1 MIAAIVIKF
10 QQVVDE
16 QLSATCLGKRS
27 FHEPLMVT
35 ALAVSV
41 VSCIASFVH
50 GVAFCVR
57 QTRMDIVPPMPL
69 PPRRVASTD
78 GIVVPAARPK
88 ISFSSESEVGI
99 ALFNL
104 IGMGINIAILG
115 VFLHSS
121 SLGYVEVLRD
131 DANSTATTASPLAA
145 NVSIDVVKTPSVI
158 SFGTASQIVLSSVAG
173 AVTSFTHGFVAVNR
187 LRRGDMP
194 NSRAGATTLT
204 LLETLPSSLG
214 VGSAGIHAASLVLGL
229 GNLVAL
235 RRPSSGNPHTAPFDI
250 ASVAGGCISAGP
262 FF

>member
-1 MIAAIVIKF
+1 
-10 QQVVDE
+10 
-16 QLSATCLGKRS
+16 
-27 FHEPLMVT
+27 
-35 ALAVSV
+35 
-41 VSCIASFVH
+41 
-50 GVAFCVR
+50 
-57 QTRMDIVPPMPL
+57 
-69 PPRRVASTD
+69 
-78 GIVVPAARPK
+78 
-88 ISFSSESEVGI
+88 
-99 ALFNL
+99 
-104 IGMGINIAILG
+104 MGINIAILG
-115 VFLHSS
+115 FFLHSS

-131 DANSTATTASPLAA
+131 DANSTATTASPLAT
-145 NVSIDVVKTPSVI
+145 NVSIDVTVTAVFSPSVI
-158 SFGTASQIVLSSVAG
+158 SFGTASQVVPSSVAG